1 MAESIMRQSRSTC
14 IFYSISIDFKSLNV
28 IFRVMQ
34 VSRCVDCVGPL
45 ELNMKSYRTTTTRN
59 VSVFQKTNGL
69 YGDEIKVSQ
78 VEDDDD
84 DVLIAQTFASVW
96 LLCASSKGRP
106 RITRDFVRPARH
118 KRNRR
123 NTKKMSMDGKKNWH
137 NRMISIARKIND
149 NGDNNGRR
157 EYFSRYAMSSRAC
170 VYVCVSTRFYQITRH
185 FPVEEGIENARKC
198 DVRVDEISNHHD
210 IFSSH
215 KQVPTL

>member
-1 MAESIMRQSRSTC
+1 
-14 IFYSISIDFKSLNV
+14 
-28 IFRVMQ
+28 
-34 VSRCVDCVGPL
+34 
-45 ELNMKSYRTTTTRN
+45 
-59 VSVFQKTNGL
+59 
-69 YGDEIKVSQ
+69 
-78 VEDDDD
+78 
-84 DVLIAQTFASVW
+84 
-96 LLCASSKGRP
+96 
-106 RITRDFVRPARH
+106 
-118 KRNRR
+118 
-123 NTKKMSMDGKKNWH
+123 
-137 NRMISIARKIND
+137 MISIARKIND